1 MRKPRNVGPSS
12 LFFAKPAFD
21 GYPDKRLSP
30 SILLMNSK
38 RRRLVEDT
46 TRKESPL
53 LPPERV
59 DTERNPGRGASAA
72 SEPALTEVEQQLHA
86 VTEWSAEACKALK
99 RLHTEARAEVLRGMR
114 EAKDS
119 RWQQLEHRLFGDPE
133 RLVSNDEEHGQGF
146 AASLIDGMAVDVF
159 KFAGVEWTEE
169 LHERLWSNHN
179 WQSLLDSCPAAE
191 YLEVDE
197 QDDVP
202 DMSDGYFW
210 VRINDPSEFARQ
222 LRELILGVA

>member
-1 MRKPRNVGPSS
+1 
-12 LFFAKPAFD
+12 
-21 GYPDKRLSP
+21 
-30 SILLMNSK
+30 MNSK